1 MLQKLGLIM
10 AMGASS
16 FAFAADT
23 GAGATTLATVNATA
37 TAPIVA
43 QRLREEMHQMLMRL
57 ATSGALGAHPE
68 QVALALDEPAQRA
81 INLGLLVDATNANNA
96 RAGLRVLGAT
106 PGSTAEQLGVHPG
119 DVVVAVNGQSLRDL
133 GADDNGRALAA
144 TVLKSSIESLP
155 DGAPLQLD
163 VQRGSERLALNA
175 PVQSVQ
181 LPALRLGLGSAAT
194 ASADQP
200 LTVATTNNE
209 QGCARISK
217 LDLAPRQKQL
227 YGATILLVDGVTP
240 GPHNASTY
248 RVEAGTHQLLV
259 AERIPTRIMGLGEI
273 ASLRNSKPKSLTVT
287 IAPNTTV
294 MIAAHFNEDRAS
306 RLSDGGYWD
315 PVAWKEIPEAC
326 P

>member
-1 MLQKLGLIM
+1 MLQKLGLII

-23 GAGATTLATVNATA
+23 GGVPTTLATVNASVA
-37 TAPIVA
+37 APIVA

-96 RAGLRVLGAT
+96 RAGLHVLGAT
-106 PGSTAEQLGVHPG
+106 PGSTAEHLGVHPG
-119 DVVVAVNGQSLRDL
+119 DVVVAINGQSLRDL

-163 VQRGSERLALNA
+163 VLRGSERLALNA

-181 LPALRLGLGSAAT
+181 LPALRLGLGSAAM
-194 ASADQP
+194 ASVDQP
-200 LTVATTNNE
+200 ATMSNDG

-240 GPHNASTY
+240 GPHNAPTY

-259 AERIPTRIMGLGEI
+259 AERIPTQVMGLGEI
-273 ASLRNSKPKSLTVT
+273 ASLRDSKPKSLTVT
-287 IAPNTTV
+287 LAPNTTV
-294 MIAAHFNEDRAS
+294 MIAAHFNEDRATKIH
-306 RLSDGGYWD
+306 DGGYWD
-315 PVAWKEIPEAC
+315 PVAWKEISEAC